1 MNRQRLIRRPLAG
14 LLALTALSA
23 LGAPITAASAATTA
37 TSVTVTDPVGDA
49 EARSGAPL
57 PAPGAADLVAA
68 GVTHGT
74 NHVTFVARVAGGP
87 HPLED
92 GVRDQELSMINWAV
106 DTGGDATA
114 EFWASVQVL
123 DGAYVGEVWH
133 SQADQATCSGTVA
146 YHAATFTT
154 SLKVPR
160 TCLDS
165 PAEIRVYAYSRY
177 MVSAPDTAYHDWAPD
192 QGGGTPV
199 LSDPAARTRIATSLS
214 SAVSASSVPAFS
226 KVTVSGKLTRT
237 DGGAAVTGQ
246 KVTLQRRPTGGS
258 FATIA
263 TTTTDSKGNV
273 SFTIAPTASASY
285 RLVHSYAGRTG
296 PGFDSATSPTRT
308 IDVTAAT
315 DDNPACAAVPAVT
328 FPDVAGPPHGDAIG
342 CVAGYGIAKGQTDG
356 TYQPDADVRRDQM
369 TSFLARTLRASGV
382 ELPANPKDRFS
393 DDNGSTHEL
402 AINQLAELG
411 IVQGRG
417 GDRFSPANPVTR
429 EQMASFLIRTLEVIL
444 EQDLAPTGPSP
455 FTDTAGSAH
464 ADNIDVAAQLD
475 IAKGRTA
482 TTYEPTQTVRRDQ
495 MASFIA
501 RSLRVLHAE
510 GVKLTPVS

>member
-1 MNRQRLIRRPLAG
+1 MLRSRSIRRPLTG
-14 LLALTALSA
+14 ILLLTALTAPAA
-23 LGAPITAASAATTA
+23 LAGAATTA
-37 TSVTVTDPVGDA
+37 TSVTITDPASDVTTNG
-49 EARSGAPL
+49 GAPH
-57 PAPGAADLVAA
+57 PVPESADLLVT

-74 NHVTFVARVAGGP
+74 HDVTFVARVAGGP

-92 GVRDQELSMINWAV
+92 AARVEDWSWISWRV
-106 DTGGDATA
+106 DIDGDADTDLVVYA
-114 EFWASVQVL
+114 RVE
-123 DGAYVGEVWH
+123 DDAYVGEVWH
-133 SQADQATCSGTVA
+133 HNADQATCSGTVA

-154 SLKVPR
+154 SVKVPR
-160 TCLDS
+160 TCLGS
-165 PAEIRVYAYSRY
+165 PAEVRY
-177 MVSAPDTAYHDWAPD
+177 VAVNRYTFLEPGTYYEDQSPD
-192 QGGGTPV
+192 QGPPGSLAV
-199 LSDPAARTRIATSLS
+199 LSNPAARTRIATSLS